1 MPIRTNRGRAAV
13 YRRLWGWP
21 LRSPRHLAASII
33 IFVVVVVALGVI
45 IPKVLD
51 RRPAAPT
58 AAGPSSTSQ
67 QGQGTQ
73 VGQLPS
79 SGVSLPTKLPP
90 PTATASAAPP
100 AAGAQVTAE
109 LWAEAWIKP
118 PPDNDVNKWLAELRP
133 YTTEEFLAQMA
144 TIDPKNAPNKITEKV
159 APKRSTVSS
168 ADFLVGT
175 DIGKVVITLIKLSPS
190 NEWRVNGYTKAD

>member
-51 RRPAAPT
+51 RQPSSPSSV
-58 AAGPSSTSQ
+58 GQSSTSP
-67 QGQGTQ
+67 QGTQ

-79 SGVSLPTKLPP
+79 SGASLPTKQPP
-90 PTATASAAPP
+90 PSNTASAAPP
-100 AAGAQVTAE
+100 AADAQLVAE
-109 LWAEAWIKP
+109 LWAENWIKP
-118 PPDNDVNKWLAELRP
+118 PTDNDVNKWLAQLRP

-144 TIDPKNAPNKITEKV
+144 TIDPKNVPDKITQKV
-159 APKRSTVSS
+159 TPKKSYVSS
-168 ADFLVGT
+168 ADFEVGT
-175 DIGKVVITLIKLSPS
+175 DLGKVVITLVKTPA
-190 NEWRVNGYTKAD
+190 NEWRVNSYTKAS